1 VSFVPFVVKSSANGG
16 VITVPAQIEFVPTI
30 NIVNKLNR
38 IKTLIIEQSLIVV
51 AIAVFDFFS

>member
-1 VSFVPFVVKSSANGG
+1 VPFVVKSSANGG

>member
-1 VSFVPFVVKSSANGG
+1 
-16 VITVPAQIEFVPTI
+16 VPAQIEFVPTI